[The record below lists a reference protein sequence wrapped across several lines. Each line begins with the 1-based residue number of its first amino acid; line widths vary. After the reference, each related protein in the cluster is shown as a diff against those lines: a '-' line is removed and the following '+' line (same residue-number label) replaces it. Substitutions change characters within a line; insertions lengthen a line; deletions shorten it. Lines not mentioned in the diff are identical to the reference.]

1 MYSVVLMMALTG
13 GSESV
18 DFGGRR
24 CHGCSSN
31 GCSSSCASS
40 CHGGRGGCH
49 GGGLFRGH
57 GRSRCHGNGGCHGGC
72 NGGCHAVSHG
82 CNGGGCHG
90 GGLFSRGHGC
100 NGGGCHGGLF
110 SRHRSRCHGCN
121 GGCNGGCHGGC
132 ASSCNGGS
140 ACSGC
145 TGGTTTTGEKV
156 KVMPKEEKKKPSEEA
171 STSAPATIVVSLPAE
186 AKLTV
191 DGNATRSTTDRRTF
205 TTPALEA
212 GQTFVYS
219 LRAEI
224 VRDGQVAEQIQE
236 VAVRSGETTNVSFT
250 FASQGVAS
258 R

>member
-40 CHGGRGGCH
+40 CHGRSRCH
-49 GGGLFRGH
+49 GGGLF
-57 GRSRCHGNGGCHGGC
+57 SRHRCNGGGCHGRGHGC
-72 NGGCHAVSHG
+72 NGGGCHAVSHG
-82 CNGGGCHG
+82 CNGCNGGGHGCH
-90 GGLFSRGHGC
+90 GGLFSRLRSRHGCNGGGCHGC
-100 NGGGCHGGLF
+100 NGGGCHGG
-110 SRHRSRCHGCN
+110 
-121 GGCNGGCHGGC
+121 C
-132 ASSCNGGS
+132 ASSCSSGC
-140 ACSGC
+140 ACS
-145 TGGTTTTGEKV
+145 GGTTTTGEKV

-171 STSAPATIVVSLPAE
+171 STSSPATIVVSLPAE

-236 VAVRSGETTNVSFT
+236 VAVRAGETTNVSFT